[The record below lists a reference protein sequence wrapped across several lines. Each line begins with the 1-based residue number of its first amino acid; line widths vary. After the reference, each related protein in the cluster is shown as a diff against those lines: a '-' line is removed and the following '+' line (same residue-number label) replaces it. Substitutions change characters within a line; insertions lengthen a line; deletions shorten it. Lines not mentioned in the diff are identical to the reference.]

1 MGRRATR
8 FSCGASIPASAAA
21 GCGACPSS
29 GERVTACPVADA
41 AACQALFWSPM
52 HPPVTCRRTQSY
64 LDSLADEED
73 FMAADD
79 MLLTVAETLDGSLLG
94 EPAVV
99 AER

>member
-1 MGRRATR
+1 
-8 FSCGASIPASAAA
+8 
-21 GCGACPSS
+21 
-29 GERVTACPVADA
+29 
-41 AACQALFWSPM
+41 
-52 HPPVTCRRTQSY
+52 
-64 LDSLADEED
+64 LADEED